1 MKICVLSGSPKGE
14 LSVTLQS
21 VLFVSKHYPDHEF
34 DIIHVGREIKTL
46 EKDTDRL
53 ADVFGRVAASD
64 LVIMA
69 CPVYVFNIPSQFRRF
84 IEMIFDGSQ
93 QSVFEGKYAACITTS
108 INFFDNTAHS
118 YLRAVC
124 EDLGMNFAG
133 AFSADSYDL
142 LDEVQRSRL
151 LGFAG
156 NVFDKVSNRRPCSR
170 AFLPVARSSFQY
182 RPSDSNASGLSTDKK
197 VVIVMDAERAGS
209 NLPAMVKKFAENF
222 DNAEVLDLSD
232 VSVSGGC
239 LGCIQCGFDHKC
251 VYGNKDGLI
260 EFYESKI
267 KPADILVMAGDIK
280 DRFLSAVWKQFFDRG
295 FYNTHTPTMT
305 GKQMSFLISGPLAQ
319 IAPLREVLEAFA
331 EWQGANLV
339 DIVTDEPAD
348 SSVIDALIRETAEK
362 SLEMALDSFVKPSTF
377 LGKAGMKMFRDDV
390 FGRHRFVFQADH
402 AYFESHGIYDFPQ
415 DDKRAMDTNKTMFE
429 LTSDPQMRDAVRK
442 MLKTEMVKPHQK
454 IVETK

>member
-21 VLFVSKHYPDHEF
+21 VLFISKHYPDHEF

-53 ADVFGRVAASD
+53 ADVLGRVAASE

-93 QSVFEGKYAACITTS
+93 QSVFAGKYAACITTS

-142 LDEVQRSRL
+142 LDDVQRSRL

-156 NVFDKVSNRRPCSR
+156 NVFDKASNRRPCSR
-170 AFLPVARSSFQY
+170 AFLPVVKSSFQY

-222 DNAEVLDLSD
+222 DSAEVLDLSD

-305 GKQMSFLISGPLAQ
+305 GKQMSFLISGPLGQ

-348 SSVIDALIRETAEK
+348 SAVIDALIRETAEK
-362 SLEMALDSFVKPSTF
+362 SLEMALDSFVRPSTF

-402 AYFESHGIYDFPQ
+402 AYFETHGIYDFPQ

-454 IVETK
+454 VVETK

>member
-1 MKICVLSGSPKGE
+1 M
-14 LSVTLQS
+14 
-21 VLFVSKHYPDHEF
+21 
-34 DIIHVGREIKTL
+34 
-46 EKDTDRL
+46 
-53 ADVFGRVAASD
+53 ADVLARVAASD

-84 IEMIFDGSQ
+84 IEILFDESRQ
-93 QSVFEGKYAACITTS
+93 APFAGKYAACITTS
-108 INFFDNTAHS
+108 INFFDNTAHA
-118 YLRAVC
+118 YLRSVC

-142 LDEVQRSRL
+142 LDETQRSRL
-151 LGFAG
+151 LQFAG
-156 NVFDKVSNRRPCSR
+156 LVFDTVRDRRPCSR
-170 AFLPVARSSFQY
+170 ACLPLVKSSFQY
-182 RPSDSNASGLSTDKK
+182 QPSGAEATKLSTDKK
-197 VVIVMDAERAGS
+197 VVIVMDAERPGS
-209 NLPAMVKKFAENF
+209 NLPLMVRKFAENF
-222 DNAEVLDLSD
+222 ENAEVLNLSE
-232 VSVSGGC
+232 VNVSGGC

-251 VYGNKDGLI
+251 VYGDKDGMI

-267 KPADILVMAGDIK
+267 KPADILVFAGDIK
-280 DRFLSAVWKQFFDRG
+280 DRFLSSIWKQFFDRG

-305 GKQMSFLISGPLAQ
+305 GKQISYILSGPLGQ
-319 IAPLREVLEAFA
+319 IANLREVLEAFT

-339 DIVTDEPAD
+339 DIITDEPAD
-348 SSVIDALIRETAEK
+348 NSVIDALISETARK
-362 SLEMALDSFVKPSTF
+362 SLNMALSSFVKPATF

-429 LTSDPQMRDAVRK
+429 LTSDPQMRDAIRK

>member
-21 VLFVSKHYPDHEF
+21 VLFISKHYPDHEF

-53 ADVFGRVAASD
+53 ADVLGKVAASD

-93 QSVFEGKYAACITTS
+93 QSVFAGKYAACITTS

-142 LDEVQRSRL
+142 LDDVQRSRL

-156 NVFDKVSNRRPCSR
+156 NVFDKASNRRPCSR
-170 AFLPVARSSFQY
+170 AFLPVVKSSFQY

-222 DNAEVLDLSD
+222 DSAEVLNLSD

-305 GKQMSFLISGPLAQ
+305 GKQMSFLISGPLGQ

-348 SSVIDALIRETAEK
+348 SAVIDALIRETAEK
-362 SLEMALDSFVKPSTF
+362 SLEMALDSFVRPSTF

-402 AYFESHGIYDFPQ
+402 AYFETHGIYDFPQ

-454 IVETK
+454 VVETK